1 MSVQAHIEQ
10 LKQRHR
16 QIDELIKEGY
26 SNYIADTDLNK
37 MKQAKLQL
45 KDEIS
50 RLEQTLGNTA

>member
-26 SNYIADTDLNK
+26 SNYIADADLNK

-50 RLEQTLGNTA
+50 RLEQTLEDTA

>member
-50 RLEQTLGNTA
+50 RLEQTLEDTA